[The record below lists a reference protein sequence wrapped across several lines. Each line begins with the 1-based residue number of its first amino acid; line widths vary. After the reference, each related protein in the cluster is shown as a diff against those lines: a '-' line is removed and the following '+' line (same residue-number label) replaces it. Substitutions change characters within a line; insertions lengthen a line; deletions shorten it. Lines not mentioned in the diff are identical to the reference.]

1 MEKEKLS
8 FGEVIKT
15 IRKQRKMTQKM
26 LSQNICSQSVL
37 SRIENDGEIPNVLV
51 MAQLCQRMGVTIDQ
65 VMSMHSTEVQ
75 HLHEL
80 LEQMAYCFFHK
91 DYDKLQHLLEKPNLL
106 NHLYLDTDLQL
117 YYYYLGSCR
126 FFKDQDYELALED
139 LKQGLAYTFRLE
151 KANVSAT
158 EIQLISCIGRVYEEL
173 GQEQTAR
180 ENLAY
185 SLQLFYEL
193 PPERMS
199 NMAAKVFY
207 NYAHFLHNQGEYSQ
221 GLKIAKEGIEV
232 ARKQKSYYYLDELFL
247 LAGLIYEKLGND
259 GEAKKY
265 FEASGDVHYI
275 RSI

>member
-15 IRKQRKMTQKM
+15 IRKQRKLTQKM

-65 VMSMHSTEVQ
+65 VMQMHSSEVQ
-75 HLHEL
+75 HVHEL
-80 LEQMAYCFFHK
+80 LEQMAYSFFHK
-91 DYDKLQHLLEKPNLL
+91 DYEKLQTLLERPQLL

-126 FFKDQDYELALED
+126 FFKDQDHETALED
-139 LKQGLAYTFRLE
+139 LKQGLSYTFRLD
-151 KANVSAT
+151 KANVSST

-173 GQEQTAR
+173 KQEDAAK
-180 ENLAY
+180 ENLEY
-185 SLQLFYEL
+185 GLQLFYEL

-199 NMAAKVFY
+199 NMAAKIFY
-207 NYAHFLHNQGEYSQ
+207 NYSHFLYNQQVYPRALE
-221 GLKIAKEGIEV
+221 IAKEGITV

-247 LAGLIYEKLGND
+247 LTGLIYEKMGKD
-259 GEAKKY
+259 VEAKKY